1 MKILFLGPCN
11 ESQNK
16 IIDYLREDNNTIVNL
31 NTNINI
37 ENIDYDFDILLSYGY
52 KYKIKKQILEKI
64 KITSF
69 NLHISYL
76 PWNKGAD
83 PNFWSFAEN
92 TPRGVSIHEINE
104 NIDEGPVIYRK
115 KIPYKKSDTLFSS
128 YNDLLTSIESLF
140 FDKWKNLKN
149 NNYEKKK
156 INEKGSF
163 HNSKDIQNYTHFLI
177 HGWDTKVSNIIG
189 IAK

>member
-1 MKILFLGPCN
+1 MKILFLGPYK

-16 IIDYLREDNNTIVNL
+16 IINYLKKDKNQII
-31 NTNINI
+31 NINTDI
-37 ENIDYDFDILLSYGY
+37 NFEKIDDNFDFLISYGY
-52 KYKIKKQILEKI
+52 KYKIRKKILQKI
-64 KITSF
+64 KIISL

-104 NIDEGPVIYRK
+104 KIDDGPIIYRR
-115 KIPYKKSDTLFSS
+115 KISFKKSDTLFSS
-128 YNDLLTSIESLF
+128 YHTLLASIESLF
-140 FDKWKNLKN
+140 CEKWKYLKKN
-149 NNYEKKK
+149 NYKKK
-156 INEKGSF
+156 MIYEKGSF
-163 HNSKDIQNYTHFLI
+163 HSSKDIDNYINFL
-177 HGWDTKVSNIIG
+177 HKGWDTEVKNIIG